1 MMIRTYMKKAAA
13 AVSILLV
20 GTMMVGCG
28 STGGTATTGS
38 TTTDEATSTAQAGGE
53 MVSVGIIQLTKHPA
67 LDAAYEGYKA
77 GLAEAGFVEGEN
89 IKYDFNDAQ
98 GEKSNCQTIANKLVN
113 NKSDMILAIGTD
125 AALAAA
131 NATKDIPVLLTA
143 VTDPVGIKLVTS
155 MEEPGGNV
163 TGTSDLNPCKDQI
176 KLLTE
181 ILPEA
186 KTVGMLYTSNEMNS
200 KIQVDLA
207 TEAAKELGLKVEV
220 ATVSSTNE
228 IKQVVNSLASKVD
241 AIYIPTDNLLANAM
255 VSVGNSAIEA
265 GVPVF
270 PGEENMTMKGGLA
283 TVGLNYFELGKQ
295 TGLQAAK
302 ILKGEATPATTP
314 VEYAKVSDIIT
325 VNEKTAK
332 ALGITIPKEIMDKVK
347 KD

>member
-1 MMIRTYMKKAAA
+1 MKKTAATMA
-13 AVSILLV
+13 MLLV
-20 GTMMVGCG
+20 GTMLFGCG
-28 STGGTATTGS
+28 AAGGGTTGS
-38 TTTDEATSTAQAGGE
+38 TGTEEATSSAQSNEG
-53 MVSVGIIQLTKHPA
+53 MLSVGIIQLTKHPA
-67 LDAAYEGYKA
+67 LDAAYEGFKD
-77 GLAEAGFVEGEN
+77 GLTEAGFVEDKD

-113 NKSDMILAIGTD
+113 NKSDMVLAIGTD

-143 VTDPVGIKLVTS
+143 VTDPVGIKLVES
-155 MEEPGGNV
+155 MEAPGGNV
-163 TGTSDLNPCKDQI
+163 SGTSDLNPCKDQI

-200 KIQVDLA
+200 KVQVDLA

-228 IKQVVNSLASKVD
+228 IKQVVHGLASKVD

-255 VSVGNSAIEA
+255 VSVGNAAVEA

-283 TVGLNYFELGKQ
+283 TVGLNYYELGKQ
-295 TGLQAAK
+295 TGAQAAK

-325 VNEKTAK
+325 INEKTAK
-332 ALGITIPKEIMDKVK
+332 ALGIKIPKSVMDKVK
-347 KD
+347 